1 MIATARAAR
10 NLVSIAHDCI
20 TNACECVIISVRM
33 EEIQTSPRVTAL
45 IVSRNSAAALR
56 RCLTALGSV
65 AGRETLEIVVVDNG
79 SQDGSQ
85 TIDSEFPEIHMMRL
99 PKNFGAT
106 KALNAGIRT
115 ARGEY
120 VLLLPPDVEV
130 RPDTIEILVTG
141 LEADSDAGAV
151 CAYLEQSFPLPSKES
166 LAEFWK
172 SGQFPGAKPVDPSA
186 ESVAVDYV
194 IDAPMLVRRSLLI
207 GMNYFDAK
215 FGEFGP
221 DAELCYR
228 VRSGGKKILVIPAAR
243 VTREVRIEREDGPLD
258 SADRAL
264 GAATYLRKREG
275 FGSALKFRM
284 SAIFHVL
291 GRIVTFRSPG
301 YDFQRLTA
309 LISGQKIDGTQV

>member
-1 MIATARAAR
+1 LYTDFGLPCKLFILQLD
-10 NLVSIAHDCI
+10 NGD
-20 TNACECVIISVRM
+20 ISVRM
-33 EEIQTSPRVTAL
+33 EETQTSPRVTAL
-45 IVSRNSAAALR
+45 IVSRNSAVALR
-56 RCLTALGSV
+56 RCLAALETVV
-65 AGRETLEIVVVDNG
+65 ARETLEIVAVDNG
-79 SQDGSQ
+79 SQDESS
-85 TIDSEFPEIHMMRL
+85 TLDSEFPGIHMLRL

-130 RPDTIEILVTG
+130 KPDTIEILIAR
-141 LEADSDAGAV
+141 LESDSDAGAV
-151 CAYLEQSFPLPSKES
+151 CAYVEQSYSLPSKET

-172 SGQFPGAKPVDPSA
+172 TGKFPGAKPVDAWA

-194 IDAPMLVRRSLLI
+194 IDTPMLVRRSLLV

-228 VRSGGKKILVIPAAR
+228 IRSGGKKILVIPAAQ
-243 VTREVRIEREDGPLD
+243 VVRTAKIEREEGPLY

-264 GAATYLRKREG
+264 GAAIYLGKREG
-275 FGSALKFRM
+275 FGTGLGFRL

-291 GRIVTFRSPG
+291 GRILTFRSPG

-309 LISGQKIDGTQV
+309 LIGGQKIDGTQI